1 MKVGFL
7 GLGAMGV
14 GMAGCIVKKHSLRV
28 FNRSPGKAADLVARG
43 ADLATSVED
52 LGDCDVVC
60 SMLSDDAAVE
70 AVFLNRAGGNLPIR
84 KGAAHLSHSTISPGM
99 TARLASAH
107 ARQDIE
113 FLSAPVLGRPDR
125 AASGTLVGILAG
137 PEAVVAACRPV
148 IDAYASKSYW
158 VGAEARMGAI
168 AKIGVN
174 FLVAA
179 TLESLAEGFALIRKA
194 GIDAEAFLSLITETI
209 FDAQVHRAYG
219 PLVARELN
227 QAPGFKTALGLKDVG
242 LARSEAERLGAELPM
257 AALVAD
263 RLSQAIAAGYGDED
277 WSSLA
282 RLAARRVGLSPPP
295 TSADSDAKTRKHA
308 ERST

>member
-1 MKVGFL
+1 MIPLTTDHQIGLIIRLINVVIGLKEKSMKVGFL

-28 FNRSPGKAADLVARG
+28 FIRSPGKAADLVARG
-43 ADLATSVED
+43 ADLATSIAE

-158 VGAEARMGAI
+158 VGAEAGWAPSRRSASTSWLPPHWK
-168 AKIGVN
+168 AWPK
-174 FLVAA
+174 
-179 TLESLAEGFALIRKA
+179 AL
-194 GIDAEAFLSLITETI
+194 
-209 FDAQVHRAYG
+209 
-219 PLVARELN
+219 P
-227 QAPGFKTALGLKDVG
+227 
-242 LARSEAERLGAELPM
+242 
-257 AALVAD
+257 
-263 RLSQAIAAGYGDED
+263 
-277 WSSLA
+277 
-282 RLAARRVGLSPPP
+282 
-295 TSADSDAKTRKHA
+295 
-308 ERST
+308 